1 MAVEWKKKLLP
12 SSEVSENEV
21 RLMRTTVPS
30 GRTYK
35 INYMFR
41 FRKSL
46 FI

>member
-12 SSEVSENEV
+12 SSDVSENEV

-35 INYMFR
+35 VKLDLR
-41 FRKSL
+41 LRL
-46 FI
+46 PP